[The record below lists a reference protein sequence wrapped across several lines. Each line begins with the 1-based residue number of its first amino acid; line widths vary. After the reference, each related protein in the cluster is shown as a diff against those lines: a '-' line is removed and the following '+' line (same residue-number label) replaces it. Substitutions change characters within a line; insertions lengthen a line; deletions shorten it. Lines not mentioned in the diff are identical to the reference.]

1 MSSSTELLGAYL
13 TDHLAGSAA
22 AIDHLEKMIA
32 NSDGTLLGVFLAEL
46 LRDIK
51 ADRQTLEDLTERLGV
66 AKSPVKQA
74 AASLLEKVG
83 RLKFTEQLSGSPQL
97 RMLLELEAL
106 QLGIEGKNAMWRA
119 LQRVAHTDPRLAAVD
134 FETLRLRARQQ
145 FEAVERHRLD
155 AAAEAFQT

>member
-1 MSSSTELLGAYL
+1 MSSTEMLGVYL

-22 AIDHLEKMIA
+22 AIDHLEKMIS

-51 ADRQTLEDLTERLGV
+51 ADRDTLEGLIGRLGV

-74 AASLLEKVG
+74 AATILEKVG

-97 RMLLELEAL
+97 RRLLELEAL
-106 QLGIEGKNAMWRA
+106 QLGVEGKDAMWRS
-119 LQRVAHTDPRLAAVD
+119 LQRVAHTDPRLAEVD
-134 FETLRLRARQQ
+134 FEALRRRARQQ
-145 FEAVERHRLD
+145 IDALERHRLD
-155 AAAEAFQT
+155 AAAEAFQA